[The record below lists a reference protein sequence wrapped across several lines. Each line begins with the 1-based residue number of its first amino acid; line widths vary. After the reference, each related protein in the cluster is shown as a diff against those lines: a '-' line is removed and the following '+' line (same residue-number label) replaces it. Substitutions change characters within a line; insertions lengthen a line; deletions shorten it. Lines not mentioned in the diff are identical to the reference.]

1 MTLLVGG
8 RLADGT
14 QADVRVD
21 PATGTVTEVGPDLA
35 AAVAEEVVDCHG
47 LVVLDAPVE
56 PHSHLDKAGTWAVAP
71 NPQAD
76 LMSAV
81 GTWATRL
88 AGRSTDEVLQTAW
101 PVFEDLVLSG
111 ATAVRT
117 HVNLNETTGWAP
129 LDAMVALREEAAGA
143 GLAVVQIVALVS
155 MPLTGD
161 AGAAHRRILDEA
173 LDRGADLAGG
183 APHVDPDPAAA
194 NEVVVATADRHG
206 AGIDLHIDE
215 TLDPSAVGL
224 ADLARRVGE
233 RGWAPGRVTA
243 SHCVSLGVQRPEQQA
258 EVAALVA
265 AAGVSVIAL
274 PQTNLYLQGRD
285 LTSSVPRGLTAT
297 RSLLAAGANVAA
309 GGDNVRD
316 AFNAVGRADPM
327 ETAALMVMAGHL
339 TPAEAWHAVGAA
351 GRLAMGLPVAGPVVG
366 AAAELLCVEGT
377 DLVDALARAGQTRT
391 VVHAGRV
398 VARTVVRRSLLPAP
412 RAVPDP
418 SSEETP

>member
-1 MTLLVGG
+1 VTLLVGG

-129 LDAMVALREEAAGA
+129 LDAMVALREDAAGA
-143 GLAVVQIVALVS
+143 GLAVVQVVALVS

-297 RSLLAAGANVAA
+297 RALLAAGANVAA